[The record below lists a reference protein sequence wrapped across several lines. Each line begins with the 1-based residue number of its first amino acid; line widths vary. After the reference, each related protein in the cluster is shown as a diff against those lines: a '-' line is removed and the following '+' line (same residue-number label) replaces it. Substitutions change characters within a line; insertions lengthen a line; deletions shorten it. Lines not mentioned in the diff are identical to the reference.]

1 MAKNSVNNSTRTRGL
16 KPFKPGQSGNLRG
29 RPKTDPEIKALF
41 KGATPEAA
49 KYLISLIG
57 NPKARPAD
65 RIKAAEVIIDHGIG
79 KAAQEIQVTGE
90 RNFNIV
96 FDPILKEELGAA
108 PEAN

>member
-1 MAKNSVNNSTRTRGL
+1 MQKKSVENRGRFQ
-16 KPFKPGQSGNLRG
+16 KGNPGNPEAPG

-41 KGATPEAA
+41 KGATLAAA

-90 RNFNIV
+90 RTFQIV
-96 FDPILKEELGAA
+96 FDPILREELGGAS
-108 PEAN
+108 EA